1 MSAVPPRVRDGF
13 SEWARQ
19 RRNFLPNHWEHL
31 ATVWCAG
38 CGKPVTLT
46 MSSSV
51 DPAATYDG
59 TCFEKRNKEK
69 ETTK

>member
-1 MSAVPPRVRDGF
+1 MTTVPPQVRDGF
-13 SEWARQ
+13 EEWARS
-19 RRNFLPNHWEHL
+19 RRQWLTPAWEHP

-38 CGKPVTLT
+38 CGEPVTLT

-59 TCFEKRNKEK
+59 TCFEKRIK
-69 ETTK
+69 ETK